1 MAAKGTSAASGSMAG
16 AIENYIIKI
25 PLHRAGRL
33 TSKAPS
39 PQSAILYLPQWGKS
53 VSLCQSISLLH
64 SCPSYSHSPSTS
76 HSFLTSP
83 MPQLLLPFKNFK
95 WKTLSASC
103 SFVCVC
109 GCVTDAAHWLQFYYS
124 VLWLIQT
131 CSAMH
136 SLQLNGV
143 SNCWRIQQG
152 IWLKPSSEMLF
163 K

>member
-39 PQSAILYLPQWGKS
+39 PTLYLPQCGKS

-64 SCPSYSHSPSTS
+64 SCPSHSHPHSPCTS
-76 HSFLTSP
+76 PSFLTS
-83 MPQLLLPFKNFK
+83 PQLLLPFKNFK

-103 SFVCVC
+103 SSVYGCVCVC
-109 GCVTDAAHWLQFYYS
+109 DRRCTLVAVLLFRFMTVPAVLSNAFLAAKWS
-124 VLWLIQT
+124 
-131 CSAMH
+131 
-136 SLQLNGV
+136 
-143 SNCWRIQQG
+143 
-152 IWLKPSSEMLF
+152 F
-163 K
+163 KLLTNATGNLT

>member
-39 PQSAILYLPQWGKS
+39 PTLYLPQCEKS

-64 SCPSYSHSPSTS
+64 SCPSHSASSIPHAHLHRFSRPP
-76 HSFLTSP
+76 L
-83 MPQLLLPFKNFK
+83 PQLLLPFKNFK

-103 SFVCVC
+103 SSVYGCV
-109 GCVTDAAHWLQFYYS
+109 CVTDAAHWLQFYYS
-124 VLWLIQT
+124 VLWLFQP
-131 CSAMH
+131 CWAMH

-143 SNCWRIQQG
+143 SNCWRMQRG
-152 IWLKPSSEMLF
+152 IWLKLSSEMLL